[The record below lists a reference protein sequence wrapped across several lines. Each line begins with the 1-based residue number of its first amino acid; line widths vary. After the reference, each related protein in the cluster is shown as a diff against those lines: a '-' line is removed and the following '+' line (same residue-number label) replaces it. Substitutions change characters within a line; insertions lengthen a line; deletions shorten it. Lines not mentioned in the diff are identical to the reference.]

1 MSKVVSKKRINW
13 DFDWDVSEAVNDMAD
28 IVISEIR
35 SGLETKT
42 DVNGKKFKRL
52 KLATVKSK
60 KRKGYA
66 QPSTPL
72 IATGRM
78 KAIHLKKEATKTNPR
93 AIISPAGDRV
103 LIGYYHNQGEP
114 INNLPQRK
122 WFGISDKA
130 HKRMQRVWKLRLV
143 ELLRLRRGA

>member
-1 MSKVVSKKRINW
+1 MSRVVSKKRINW
-13 DFDWDVSEAVNDMAD
+13 NANWDVSQDINEMAKLL
-28 IVISEIR
+28 VREIKF
-35 SGLETKT
+35 GLNTKT
-42 DVNGKKFKRL
+42 DVNDRKFKRL

-78 KAIHLKKEATKTNPR
+78 REIYVKKKATKTNLR
-93 AIISPAGDRV
+93 AIISPAQDRV
-103 LIGYYHNQGEP
+103 IIGYLHNIGEGS
-114 INNLPQRK
+114 LPQRK

-130 HKRMQRVWKLRLV
+130 HQVMKSTWNRRLA
-143 ELLRLRRGA
+143 ELLRLRRGS

>member
-1 MSKVVSKKRINW
+1 MSRVVSKKRINW
-13 DFDWDVSEAVNDMAD
+13 NANWDVSQDINEMAKLL
-28 IVISEIR
+28 VREIKF
-35 SGLETKT
+35 GLNTKT
-42 DVNGKKFKRL
+42 DVNDRKFKRL

-78 KAIHLKKEATKTNPR
+78 REIYFKKKSTKTNLR
-93 AIISPAGDRV
+93 AIISPAQDRV
-103 LIGYYHNQGEP
+103 IIGYLHNIGEGV
-114 INNLPQRK
+114 LPQRK
-122 WFGISDKA
+122 WFGISENA

-143 ELLRLRRGA
+143 ELLRLRRCS